1 MKKIKIKWKNVL
13 LLILLL
19 ISLGLVF
26 YDTYILTINSWITSE
41 ISTWTWYGFITFI
54 LAFGTME
61 KIGEYFYE
69 VLKK

>member
-1 MKKIKIKWKNVL
+1 MKKVKIKWKNVL

-19 ISLGLVF
+19 ISLGVAL

-41 ISTWTWYGFITFI
+41 IATWTWYGFITFI
-54 LAFGTME
+54 LAFVTME

>member
-1 MKKIKIKWKNVL
+1 MKKVKIKWKNVL

-19 ISLGLVF
+19 ISLGVAL

-41 ISTWTWYGFITFI
+41 IATWTWYGFITFI
-54 LAFGTME
+54 LAFVKIE